1 MENSIMIK
9 SYDNDKEKY
18 KKLMKAREEYDKKIA
33 EQKIIKK

>member
-1 MENSIMIK
+1 MIVK
-9 SYDNDKEKY
+9 SYDDNKEKY